1 MTPASPVTRA
11 AHLTGVTYN
20 IFATLVTVDTDN
32 YEAGDPDD
40 KLRDLSFTDIAL
52 RRMPAPILNQ
62 LPENASNL
70 HIDSFVPTELTAQNV
85 KLAGVCEEL
94 IADIPKPLSRVTLV
108 LFNYPDSCQT
118 FC

>member
-1 MTPASPVTRA
+1 
-11 AHLTGVTYN
+11 
-20 IFATLVTVDTDN
+20 
-32 YEAGDPDD
+32 
-40 KLRDLSFTDIAL
+40 
-52 RRMPAPILNQ
+52 MPAPILNQ

-85 KLAGVCEEL
+85 KLAGVYEEL